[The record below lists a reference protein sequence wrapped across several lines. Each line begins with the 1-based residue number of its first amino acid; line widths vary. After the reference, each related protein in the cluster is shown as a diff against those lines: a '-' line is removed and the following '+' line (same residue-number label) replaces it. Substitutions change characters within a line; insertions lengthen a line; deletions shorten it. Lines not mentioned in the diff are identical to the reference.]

1 MKRKLTLILAIAVA
15 ASLGVSAVAEA
26 HTLPDRIAQKAANKF
41 GKKLGQVLVDQNP
54 NLSPATYRV
63 DRCSRRNAHRFVCK
77 LRIYG
82 NDSDTGQSYD
92 CRGYIIVQAE
102 KDSYRYNVKLKD
114 ESCSS

>member
-15 ASLGVSAVAEA
+15 ASFGVSAVAEA
-26 HTLPDRIAQKAANKF
+26 HTLPDRIAQKAAIKF
-41 GKKLGQVLVDQNP
+41 GKRLSQKLVNQNP
-54 NLSPATYRV
+54 NLSPATYRI
-63 DRCSRRNAHRFVCK
+63 DRCSRRHAHRFVCK

-82 NDSDTGQSYD
+82 DDSDTGQSYD

-102 KDSYRYNVKLKD
+102 KYSYRYNVKLKD